1 MSNFTFA
8 TPDEAEQAFYE
19 AFERGD
25 LAALMAVWA
34 TQEEIVCVHP
44 QGPRLVGHDAIEQS
58 YKQIFGSGMQLRVE
72 IAQSHQYHTQALAV
86 HCVIEMLTV
95 QGEREAPPPIA
106 AVNVFALTDDGWR
119 MVAHHSSAVP
129 PAGAVAESVHDHT
142 LH

>member
-1 MSNFTFA
+1 MSNFSYA

-25 LAALMAVWA
+25 IAALMAVWA

-58 YKQIFGSGMQLRVE
+58 YKQIFGSGMQLRIE

-86 HCVIEMLTV
+86 HCVIEILTV
-95 QGEREAPPPIA
+95 QGERDTPPPLA

-119 MVAHHSSAVP
+119 MVSHHASAVP